1 MMGIACS
8 ITEPPASVF
17 VSQWNTS
24 MNLSSILS
32 IECIQAPLSATEKQ
46 GAINELV
53 DLLAVNKKIKD
64 PDSLKDAVW
73 SREQTRTTGIGHGL
87 AIPHGKCDCI
97 QSPTLAIG
105 RPSTPMDF
113 ESMDSQPVELIVLLA
128 SPTAS
133 TREHIEALAQVSR
146 IMNNPTFR
154 DEIYRA
160 ENAEAIFNLLVEQGG

>member
-1 MMGIACS
+1 
-8 ITEPPASVF
+8 
-17 VSQWNTS
+17 
-24 MNLSSILS
+24 MNLSDILS
-32 IECIQAPLSATEKQ
+32 IECVQAPLAATDKQ

-53 DLLAVNKKIKD
+53 DLLAANDKIKD
-64 PDSLKDAVW
+64 PEGLKDAVW

-97 QSPTLAIG
+97 TTPTLAIG
-105 RPSTPMDF
+105 RPATPMDF

-133 TREHIEALAQVSR
+133 TREHIEALASVSR

-154 DEIYRA
+154 DVIYKVNDAKEIYD
-160 ENAEAIFNLLVEQGG
+160 LLIEQGG

>member
-1 MMGIACS
+1 
-8 ITEPPASVF
+8 
-17 VSQWNTS
+17 
-24 MNLSSILS
+24 MNLSTILS
-32 IECIQAPLSATEKQ
+32 IECIQAPLAATEKQ

-53 DLLAVNKKIKD
+53 DLLADHDKIKD
-64 PDSLKDAVW
+64 PDGLKDAVW

-87 AIPHGKCDCI
+87 AIPHGKCDSI
-97 QSPTLAIG
+97 KSPTLAIG
-105 RPSTPMDF
+105 RPSIPMDF

-154 DEIYRA
+154 EVIYKADSA
-160 ENAEAIFNLLVEQGG
+160 EDIYNLLIEQGG

>member
-1 MMGIACS
+1 
-8 ITEPPASVF
+8 
-17 VSQWNTS
+17 
-24 MNLSSILS
+24 MNLSDILS
-32 IECIQAPLSATEKQ
+32 IECIQAPLASADKQ
-46 GAINELV
+46 NAINELV
-53 DLLAVNKKIKD
+53 DLLAANNKVKNAAG
-64 PDSLKDAVW
+64 LKDAVW

-97 QSPTLAIG
+97 STPTLAIG

-133 TREHIEALAQVSR
+133 TREHIEALASVSR

-154 DEIYRA
+154 DVIYKANDAKEIYD
-160 ENAEAIFNLLVEQGG
+160 LLIEQGG

>member
-1 MMGIACS
+1 
-8 ITEPPASVF
+8 
-17 VSQWNTS
+17 
-24 MNLSSILS
+24 MNLSEILS
-32 IECIQAPLSATEKQ
+32 VECVQAPLAAVDKQ
-46 GAINELV
+46 DAINELV
-53 DLLAVNKKIKD
+53 DLLAVNNKVKQ
-64 PDSLKDAVW
+64 PEALKDAIW

-97 QSPTLAIG
+97 SSPTLAIG

-133 TREHIEALAQVSR
+133 TREHIDALASVSR

-154 DEIYRA
+154 DLIYKANDAKEIY
-160 ENAEAIFNLLVEQGG
+160 ELLIEQGG

>member
-1 MMGIACS
+1 MK
-8 ITEPPASVF
+8 
-17 VSQWNTS
+17 
-24 MNLSSILS
+24 LSEILS
-32 IECIQAPLSATEKQ
+32 VECVQAPLAAADKQ
-46 GAINELV
+46 TAINELI
-53 DLLAVNKKIKD
+53 DLLAANDKVKQAD
-64 PDSLKDAVW
+64 ALKDAVW

-97 QSPTLAIG
+97 TSPTLAIG

-133 TREHIEALAQVSR
+133 TREHIDALASVSR

-154 DEIYRA
+154 DVIYQATDAKEIY
-160 ENAEAIFNLLVEQGG
+160 NLLIEHGG

>member
-1 MMGIACS
+1 MK
-8 ITEPPASVF
+8 
-17 VSQWNTS
+17 
-24 MNLSSILS
+24 LSEILS
-32 IECIQAPLSATEKQ
+32 VECVQAPLAAVDKQ
-46 GAINELV
+46 NAINELV
-53 DLLAVNKKIKD
+53 DLLATNNKVKQ
-64 PDSLKDAVW
+64 PDALKDAVW

-97 QSPTLAIG
+97 SSPTLAIG

-133 TREHIEALAQVSR
+133 TREHIDALASVSR

-154 DEIYRA
+154 DMIYKANDAKEIYD
-160 ENAEAIFNLLVEQGG
+160 LLIEQGG